1 MNRPIIIG
9 VGELLWD
16 MLPGGRELGG
26 APANF
31 AWHASQL
38 GGQGTVY
45 SAVGND
51 QLGNEIIDLLDKR
64 RMDTHFISRLEEYP
78 TGRVDVLIDSSGVP
92 EYTIQT
98 NVAWDKIPLCDQ
110 RNELVNQASAFCFGA
125 LAQRDSVSFRTIQ
138 SLLDELP
145 VNCLKIFDINLRQTF
160 YSKEVIGLSLLKCD
174 ILKLNEDELPVVAKL
189 FEIER
194 DETHILD
201 RLLNDFR
208 IEMIA
213 LTKGGAGSLI
223 RTNSERSWLVS
234 PKVTVADTVGAGDS
248 FTATLAMGL
257 LKKWPINKV
266 HQLAVEVSAYV
277 CTQKGA
283 MPLLPEAIT
292 KVFAKE

>member
-1 MNRPIIIG
+1 MNRPIVIG
-9 VGELLWD
+9 AGELLWD
-16 MLPGGRELGG
+16 MFPGGKELGG

-45 SAVGND
+45 SAVGKD
-51 QLGNEIIDLLDKR
+51 QLGNEIIDLLNKR
-64 RMDTHFISRLEEYP
+64 QMDTRFISQLEEYP
-78 TGRVDVLIDSSGVP
+78 TGRVNVLIDSSGVP

-98 NVAWDKIPLCDQ
+98 DVAWDKIPLCDQ

-160 YSKEVIGLSLLKCD
+160 YSKEVIELSLLKCD
-174 ILKLNEDELPVVAKL
+174 ILKLNEDELPVVAKI
-189 FEIER
+189 FGIKG
-194 DETHILD
+194 DETYILD

-257 LKKWPINKV
+257 LKKWPVDKV

>member
-1 MNRPIIIG
+1 MNGPIVIG
-9 VGELLWD
+9 AGEVLWD
-16 MLPGGRELGG
+16 MLPGGKQLGG

-38 GGQGTVY
+38 GGQGIVY
-45 SAVGND
+45 SAVGKD

-64 RMDTHFISRLEEYP
+64 RVDTRFISRLEEYP
-78 TGRVDVLIDSSGVP
+78 TGRVDVQVDSSGVP
-92 EYTIQT
+92 EYTIET
-98 NVAWDKIPLCDQ
+98 NVAWDKIPLCSQ

-125 LAQRDSVSFRTIQ
+125 LAQRDSVSFHTIQ
-138 SLLDELP
+138 CLLDELP

-160 YSKEVIGLSLLKCD
+160 YSKEVIELSLQKCD

-189 FEIER
+189 FGIEG

-223 RTNSERSWLVS
+223 RTNTERSWLES
-234 PKVTVADTVGAGDS
+234 PRVTIADTVGAGDS
-248 FTATLAMGL
+248 FTAALAMGL
-257 LKKWPINKV
+257 LMKWPVNRV
-266 HQLAVEVSAYV
+266 HQLAVDVSAYV

-283 MPLLPEAIT
+283 MPLLPEDIA
-292 KVFAKE
+292 KAFAQE